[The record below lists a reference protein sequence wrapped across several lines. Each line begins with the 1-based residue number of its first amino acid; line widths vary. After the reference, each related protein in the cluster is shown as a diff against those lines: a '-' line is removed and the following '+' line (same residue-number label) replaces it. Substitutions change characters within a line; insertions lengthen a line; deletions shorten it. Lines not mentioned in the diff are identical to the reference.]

1 MNDGGDVT
9 DNVIELPARPVP
21 RTIRRR
27 NADVYDFE
35 PGRQTR
41 AEREREDE
49 ILAANDQARR
59 LIREYW
65 ATLRAVGFESIND
78 LRQVAGEI
86 RMARISVEETA

>member
-35 PGRQTR
+35 PGRQSR
-41 AEREREDE
+41 AAREREDE
-49 ILAANDQARR
+49 ILAANEEARR

-65 ATLRAVGFESIND
+65 TTMRAAGFESIND
-78 LRQVAGEI
+78 LRQAAGAI
-86 RMARISVEETA
+86 LMARVGAEETA